1 MYDYVIVGAGSAGC
15 VLAHRLSAD
24 PSVKVALLEAGGKDW
39 NPFIHMPTGMKVLV
53 GGKSVNWH
61 FETEPQAHLDGRRLF
76 WPRGKVLGGSS
87 AINGMVYIRGH
98 RSDYDNWAQAGCRG
112 WSWDEVLPYFMRS
125 EHNER
130 GADASHGQGGPLN
143 VQDFAEPNP
152 LVDVFIEAGKQAGL
166 PHTADFNDGDHLH
179 GVGVYQRTCK
189 DNRRWSTARAFL
201 GASEGRTNL
210 TVITRAQATRVLVE
224 GGRATGVEIAR
235 GGRREVVRAA
245 REVILSGGAVNSP
258 QLLLLSG
265 IGPGE
270 EIRRHGIPVVL
281 DLPGVGRNLQ
291 DHLGIGLYYDCP
303 AGVSYDEL
311 LTPWGQ
317 ISTLAKYV
325 FTRKG
330 AGASHGFESGVYAN
344 SRPGL
349 EAPDLQGFYLSSLAV
364 DHGRQHLGGKG
375 SQLDF
380 YPVRPASRGF
390 LGLHS
395 ADPLAAP
402 LIQPNYLEA
411 PEDLEVMVESI
422 LIGREIFGAR
432 AFDGYRGREVRPGPD
447 CASREAIR
455 RYIRAKAETAY
466 HPVGTARMGHDPL
479 AVVSPELKVHGI
491 EGLRVVDASIMPNVV
506 SGNTN
511 APTIM
516 IAEKAADMILGRAAP
531 MARAAA

>member
-24 PSVKVALLEAGGKDW
+24 PKVTVALIEAGGRDW

-61 FETEPQAHLDGRRLF
+61 FETEPQEQMNGRRLF

-98 RSDYDNWAQAGCRG
+98 RSDYDAWAQSGCRG
-112 WSWDEVLPYFMRS
+112 WSWDEVLPYFTRS

-130 GADASHGQGGPLN
+130 GADGAHGQGGPLN

-152 LVDVFIEAGKQAGL
+152 LVDVFLAAGQQAGL
-166 PHTADFNDGDHLH
+166 PFTPDFNDGDHLL
-179 GVGVYQRTCK
+179 GVGTYQRTCK

-201 GASEGRTNL
+201 GASEGRRNL
-210 TVITRAQATRVLVE
+210 TIVTRAQATRVLVE
-224 GGRATGVEIAR
+224 GGRAVGVEVAR
-235 GGRREVVRAA
+235 GRRRETIRAS
-245 REVILSGGAVNSP
+245 REVILSGGAVNTP

-265 IGPGE
+265 IGPAD

-303 AGVSYDEL
+303 AKVSYDEL
-311 LTPWGQ
+311 MTPWGQ
-317 ISTLAKYV
+317 ISTLAKY
-325 FTRKG
+325 FLTRKG
-330 AGASHGFESGVYAN
+330 AGASHGFESGGYAS

-349 EAPDLQGFYLSSLAV
+349 EAPDLQFFFLSSLAV

-375 SQLDF
+375 SQIDF
-380 YPVRPASRGF
+380 YPVRPASRGW

-402 LIQPNYLEA
+402 LIQPNYLQVGD
-411 PEDLEVMVESI
+411 DLEVMVDSL
-422 LIGREIFGAR
+422 LIGREIFAAK

-447 CASREAIR
+447 FGTREDLR

-466 HPVGTARMGHDPL
+466 HPVGTARMGND
-479 AVVSPELKVHGI
+479 AMSVVSPELRVHGI
-491 EGLRVVDASIMPNVV
+491 AGLRVVDASIMPNVV

-516 IAEKAADMILGRAAP
+516 IAEKAADMILGRQAP
-531 MARAAA
+531 AQARAA

>member
-1 MYDYVIVGAGSAGC
+1 MFDYVIVGAGSAGC

-24 PSVKVALLEAGGKDW
+24 PTVKVALLEAGSRDW

-61 FETEPQAHLDGRRLF
+61 FETEPQQHMGGRRLF

-98 RSDYDNWAQAGCRG
+98 RSDYDSWAQSGCRG
-112 WSWDEVLPYFMRS
+112 WSWDEVLPYFTRS

-130 GADASHGQGGPLN
+130 LSDQFHGQGGPLN
-143 VQDFAEPNP
+143 VQDFAQPNP
-152 LVDVFIEAGKQAGL
+152 LVDVFIKAGVEAGL
-166 PHTADFNDGDHLH
+166 PHTPDFNDGEHLQ
-179 GVGVYQRTCK
+179 GVGTYQRTCK
-189 DNRRWSTARAFL
+189 NNRRWSTARAFL

-210 TVITRAQATRVLVE
+210 TVITKAQATRVITKA
-224 GGRATGVEIAR
+224 GRATGVEIMRA
-235 GGRREVVRAA
+235 GKREVIGAS
-245 REVILSGGAVNSP
+245 REVILAGGAVNSP

-265 IGPGE
+265 IGPANDLHGL
-270 EIRRHGIPVVL
+270 GIPVVQ

-291 DHLGIGLYYDCP
+291 DHLGIGLYYECP
-303 AGVSYDEL
+303 AKVSYDEL
-311 LTPWGQ
+311 MTPWGQ
-317 ISTLAKYV
+317 ISTLARYW

-330 AGASHGFESGVYAN
+330 AGASHGFESGGYAS

-349 EAPDLQGFYLSSLAV
+349 EAPDLQFFYLSSLAV

-380 YPVRPASRGF
+380 YPVRPSSRGHI
-390 LGLHS
+390 GLHS
-395 ADPLAAP
+395 ADPLAHP

-411 PEDLEVMVESI
+411 ADDLEVMVESI
-422 LIGREIFGAR
+422 LIGREIFAAK

-447 CASREAIR
+447 CSSREAIR
-455 RYIRAKAETAY
+455 TYIRTKAETAY
-466 HPVGTARMGHDPL
+466 HPVGTARMGTDPM
-479 AVVSPELKVHGI
+479 AVVSPDLKVHGLD
-491 EGLRVVDASIMPNVV
+491 GLRVVDASIMPTVV

-516 IAEKAADMILGRAAP
+516 IAEKASDMILGSGLP
-531 MARAAA
+531 MRAAAE

>member
-24 PSVKVALLEAGGKDW
+24 PTVKVALLEAGSRDW

-53 GGKSVNWH
+53 GGKSVNWY
-61 FETEPQAHLDGRRLF
+61 FETEPQEHMNGRRLF

-98 RSDYDNWAQAGCRG
+98 RSDYDTWAQSGCRG

-130 GADASHGQGGPLN
+130 GADAAHGQGGPLN

-152 LVDVFIEAGKQAGL
+152 LVDVFIKAGQEMGL
-166 PHTADFNDGDHLH
+166 PHTSDFNDGENLL

-201 GASEGRTNL
+201 GASEGRSNL
-210 TVITRAQATRVLVE
+210 TVITKAQATRVLFE
-224 GGRATGVEIAR
+224 GSRAVGVEIAR
-235 GGRREVVRAA
+235 GRAREVVRAS

-258 QLLLLSG
+258 QLLMLSG
-265 IGPGE
+265 VGPADE
-270 EIRRHGIPVVL
+270 LRRHGIPVVQ
-281 DLPGVGRNLQ
+281 DLPGVGQNLQ
-291 DHLGIGLYYDCP
+291 DHLGIGLYYECP
-303 AGVSYDEL
+303 AKNVSYDEL

-317 ISTLAKYV
+317 LSTLARYV
-325 FTRKG
+325 LFKRG
-330 AGASHGFESGVYAN
+330 AGASHGFESGIYAS

-349 EAPDLQGFYLSSLAV
+349 EAPDLQGFFLSSLAV

-380 YPVRPASRGF
+380 YPVRPASRGW
-390 LGLHS
+390 LGLRS
-395 ADPLAAP
+395 ADPLAHP
-402 LIQPNYLEA
+402 VIQPRYLEA
-411 PEDLEVMVESI
+411 AEDLEVMVESI
-422 LIGREIFGAR
+422 LIGRELFAAK
-432 AFDGYRGREVRPGPD
+432 AFDGFRGKEVRPGPD
-447 CASREAIR
+447 CSSREAIR
-455 RYIRAKAETAY
+455 DYIRAKAETAY
-466 HPVGTARMGHDPL
+466 HPVGTARMGTDPMS
-479 AVVSPELKVHGI
+479 VVSPELAVHGVQ
-491 EGLRVVDASIMPNVV
+491 GLRVIDASIMPNVV

-516 IAEKAADMILGRAAP
+516 IAEKGADMILGRAAL
-531 MARAAA
+531 ARAA

>member
-1 MYDYVIVGAGSAGC
+1 MFDYVIVGAGSAGC

-24 PSVKVALLEAGGKDW
+24 PTVKVALLEAGGRDW
-39 NPFIHMPTGMKVLV
+39 NPLIHMPTGMRALV
-53 GGKSVNWH
+53 GGKAVNWH
-61 FETEPQAHLDGRRLF
+61 FETEPQDHLDRRRLF
-76 WPRGKVLGGSS
+76 WPRGRVLGGSS

-98 RSDYDNWAQAGCRG
+98 RSDYDTWAQSGCRG

-130 GADASHGQGGPLN
+130 GAGAVHGQGGPLN

-152 LVDVFIEAGKQAGL
+152 LVDVFLRAGEEAGL
-166 PHTADFNDGDHLH
+166 PRTADFNDGEHLF
-179 GVGVYQRTCK
+179 GVGTYQRTCK

-201 GASEGRTNL
+201 GASEGRRNL
-210 TVITRAQATRVLVE
+210 TVITRAQATRILFD
-224 GGRATGVEIAR
+224 GHRAKGVEIAR
-235 GGRREVVRAA
+235 GRKREVISAA
-245 REVILSGGAVNSP
+245 REVILAGGAVNTP

-265 IGPGE
+265 VGPGDAL
-270 EIRRHGIPVVL
+270 RHHGIPVVL
-281 DLPGVGRNLQ
+281 DLPGVGQNLQ

-317 ISTLAKYV
+317 LSTLAKYAL
-325 FTRKG
+325 TRRG
-330 AGASHGFESGVYAN
+330 AGASHGFESGVYAS

-349 EAPDLQGFYLSSLAV
+349 EAPDLQGFFLSSLAI

-380 YPVRPASRGF
+380 YPVRPASRGYI
-390 LGLHS
+390 GLKS
-395 ADPLAAP
+395 DDPLAHP
-402 LIQPNYLEA
+402 LIQPRYLEA

-422 LIGREIFGAR
+422 LIGREIFAAR
-432 AFDGYRGREVRPGPD
+432 AFDGYRGKEVRPGPD
-447 CASREAIR
+447 CSSREAIR

-466 HPVGTARMGHDPL
+466 HPVGTARMGTDPM
-479 AVVSPELKVHGI
+479 AVVSPELAVHGL
-491 EGLRVVDASIMPNVV
+491 EGLRVVDASIMPNVI

-511 APTIM
+511 APVIM
-516 IAEKAADMILGRAAP
+516 IAEKASDMILGRAAP
-531 MARAAA
+531 VMAAAA